1 QAVPGD
7 RDRHVRGHRRARRD
21 AAGVRPA
28 GARPV
33 ARAHRP
39 DRRDGHAAH
48 SGLPRD
54 DAARGPGRRETPR
67 ERDRRLSPARRRG
80 RPENRRARRARRKLP
95 AGGPAVDTPEPRG
108 QPPVLLRDDEA
119 PGTFDGRGPAA
130 RERCRWRVVREA
142 HAGPAHR
149 RTRRAAGSFSA
160 RRPES
165 VVTSMPA
172 RPEHPDAP
180 HVPPAE
186 SPAPATVAPPQ
197 PRRHRRIILAA
208 GLAVIVALVAFGAW
222 RLFFAAPSLPP
233 GIIAVS
239 GRIEGDDSAV
249 SPKTSGRIRELTV
262 REGDHV

>member
-1 QAVPGD
+1 M
-7 RDRHVRGHRRARRD
+7 
-21 AAGVRPA
+21 
-28 GARPV
+28 
-33 ARAHRP
+33 
-39 DRRDGHAAH
+39 
-48 SGLPRD
+48 
-54 DAARGPGRRETPR
+54 
-67 ERDRRLSPARRRG
+67 
-80 RPENRRARRARRKLP
+80 
-95 AGGPAVDTPEPRG
+95 
-108 QPPVLLRDDEA
+108 
-119 PGTFDGRGPAA
+119 
-130 RERCRWRVVREA
+130 
-142 HAGPAHR
+142 
-149 RTRRAAGSFSA
+149 
-160 RRPES
+160 
-165 VVTSMPA
+165 TSMPA

-262 REGDHV
+262 REGDHVDAGAMIAVLDDEQVRAREKQAEAMVRQAGRSV